1 MNLKKYVKYL
11 DAEFQTNWE
20 VRMNLNN
27 FCNALFIS
35 LNLHYARYKKEYAK
49 KGISMKFDLF
59 SDSDDKYDDHP
70 FGIALIVS
78 SNVTKQTESYFIKE
92 EHLQQMVH
100 PYDNFIVPKIKQM
113 IKDVES
119 GVTNGT
125 TCA

>member
-1 MNLKKYVKYL
+1 
-11 DAEFQTNWE
+11 
-20 VRMNLNN
+20 MNLNN